1 MMPRVSLN
9 IRGRTSV
16 FIRDFPL
23 DLYPLEHALIA
34 APVARDPAVMKC
46 LGAVAGRVF
55 VAAADPNLH

>member
-1 MMPRVSLN
+1 M
-9 IRGRTSV
+9 